1 MISHAVSNVA
11 PILWSSGTGH
21 PAGPHAPASKQPKR
35 VALQNGKFGAQ
46 QHDNASAGQ
55 TLARMIAL
63 GFRLD
68 HRMVQTTKNMMPLPV
83 WLQNKWLLRN
93 AKIQVNFSSKFWRFM
108 LFFIFILDKNL
119 KFIKRVIQL
128 ILTLF
133 KYLLN
138 CYLILIIG
146 RIVWLFYRIFIFWYW
161 HESYWIL
168 WLWRQS
174 FKSKRE
180 SCWGYRLLHLVCNII
195 SCWLY
200 TSAI

>member
-1 MISHAVSNVA
+1 MTTPLYRQIIQNGVMISHAVSNVA

-93 AKIQVNFSSKFWRFM
+93 AKIQVNLVGIGVPQPHRCIAQLIMVRGAQIAVIGVLNGKTENRQHRITMEMDFVAFKALSQR
-108 LFFIFILDKNL
+108 ILNL
-119 KFIKRVIQL
+119 LMITFQNIIIQL
-128 ILTLF
+128 PLKTMGQHMKHGL
-133 KYLLN
+133 
-138 CYLILIIG
+138 
-146 RIVWLFYRIFIFWYW
+146 R
-161 HESYWIL
+161 
-168 WLWRQS
+168 
-174 FKSKRE
+174 
-180 SCWGYRLLHLVCNII
+180 
-195 SCWLY
+195 
-200 TSAI
+200 